1 MPYRTFNNW
10 LFDGNRTS
18 PIPKPKNGIDIL
30 KYNSPITHTHVI
42 SLFLNNGVLNHYLDT
57 YFNDI
62 NLRYLTRE
70 ELFKFIKKCVMDFK
84 IRKRDLVFYPR
95 KRRFQLYEKLRE
107 KVQTLKNDDLFLLCD
122 IIDKSKE
129 KEAIYTTLGL
139 EKPKKQKAKKSKKI
153 KKGKFSL
160 EDLMEN
166 FSTIEIK

>member
-10 LFDGNRTS
+10 LFDGDRTS
-18 PIPKPKNGIDIL
+18 QIPKPKNGIDIL

-42 SLFLNNGVLNHYLDT
+42 SLFLNNGSLNHYLDT
-57 YFNDI
+57 YFNNI

-95 KRRFQLYEKLRE
+95 RRRFQLYEKLRE
-107 KVQTLKNDDLFLLCD
+107 KIQTVKNDDLFLLCD
-122 IIDKSKE
+122 IIEKSKN
-129 KEAIYTTLGL
+129 KDAIYSTLGL
-139 EKPKKQKAKKSKKI
+139 EKPKKQKIKKNKKI
-153 KKGKFSL
+153 KKEKISL
-160 EDLMEN
+160 EGLMEH

>member
-10 LFDGNRTS
+10 LFDGDRTS
-18 PIPKPKNGIDIL
+18 QIPKPKNGIDIL

-57 YFNDI
+57 YFNNI

-95 KRRFQLYEKLRE
+95 RRRFQLYEKLRE
-107 KVQTLKNDDLFLLCD
+107 KIQTVKNDDLFLLCD
-122 IIDKSKE
+122 IIEKSKN
-129 KEAIYTTLGL
+129 KDAIYSTLGL
-139 EKPKKQKAKKSKKI
+139 EKPKKQKIKKSKKI
-153 KKGKFSL
+153 KKEKISL
-160 EDLMEN
+160 EGLMEH